1 MHGQHLSVSAIA
13 GLSRS
18 AMVSAEAGW
27 GEGYGPVAVP
37 VFKTELRGVSCADGS
52 TPSLLRQV
60 LFQRNASRHK
70 VLRIKNTAQIEQERV
85 VVNPAQDG
93 WLGLPKTLGDF
104 FRGQLAMPNGNDRAG
119 EFLLG

>member
-1 MHGQHLSVSAIA
+1 MRIRHLLALTIA
-13 GLSRS
+13 GLTS
-18 AMVSAEAGW
+18 ALMVSAEADY

-60 LFQRNASRHK
+60 LPRRNASRHK
-70 VLRIKNTAQIEQERV
+70 VLRIKNTAQVEQERI

-93 WLGLPKTLGDF
+93 WLGLPKTLGDL
-104 FRGQLAMPNGNDRAG
+104 FRGQLAVPNGNDRAG
-119 EFLLG
+119 DFLLR